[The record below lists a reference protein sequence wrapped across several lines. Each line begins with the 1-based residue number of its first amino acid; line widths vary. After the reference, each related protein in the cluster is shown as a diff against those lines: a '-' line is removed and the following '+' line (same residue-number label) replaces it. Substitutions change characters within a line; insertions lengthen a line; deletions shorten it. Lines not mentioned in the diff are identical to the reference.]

1 MVEFL
6 KGWMTNLVTFIVI
19 ITFLEMIL
27 PNGNMRRFVNM
38 IIGILLILV
47 IINPFISL
55 LKNNIDI
62 EKEVFMNISEQN
74 TYKPKEDKEFK
85 NIQDKQIV
93 DMYKDQ
99 IEKEIR
105 NSLINKTQYVLEKIH
120 IEIDENND
128 SKEYGS
134 IKKIEL
140 IINENKEIK
149 EKENSKNIQIKDIE
163 IGVKTKDIVK
173 DNEKLNNEEL
183 KNKHTQDIDKITIHI
198 SEQLQIDKDKI
209 FIILKNKGVGGEEN
223 GGED

>member
-55 LKNNIDI
+55 LKSNIDI

-93 DMYKDQ
+93 DMYKNQ
-99 IEKEIR
+99 IEKEVR

-120 IEIDENND
+120 IEIEENND

-163 IGVKTKDIVK
+163 IDVKTKDIVK
-173 DNEKLNNEEL
+173 DNERLNNEEL
-183 KNKHTQDIDKITIHI
+183 NNKHTQDIDKITIHI
-198 SEQLQIDKDKI
+198 SEQLQLDKDKI
-209 FIILKNKGVGGEEN
+209 FIILKNKGVGGEESVR
-223 GGED
+223 ED